1 MRAIVQRVKYS
12 SVEFYK
18 DEEKIINEISAGL
31 QVLVGITQDDT
42 QKDVEYIVDKITGL
56 RIFEDENQKMN
67 LSLSDIS
74 GEILLVSQFTL
85 YGDARKGK
93 RPSFT
98 DAARPEIAVPL
109 YETIIKEIKSRGKI
123 GRAHV

>member
-67 LSLSDIS
+67 LS
-74 GEILLVSQFTL
+74 
-85 YGDARKGK
+85 
-93 RPSFT
+93 
-98 DAARPEIAVPL
+98 
-109 YETIIKEIKSRGKI
+109 
-123 GRAHV
+123 